1 MRSNLH
7 LISARANPLELLDR
21 NSGINHEFCTRL
33 AEGDARARP
42 QPEPCR
48 PPDGRA
54 PLPGDPITNRGRAAP
69 FRRPHGAGM
78 DRFARRCVMRAMDRQ
93 TKHEIWLLALGT
105 AILEVPVAIAAFVIL
120 SQ

>member
-1 MRSNLH
+1 MRSNFH
-7 LISARANPLELLDR
+7 LISARTNPLELLDC
-21 NSGINHEFCTRL
+21 NTGINREFCTRL

-42 QPEPCR
+42 QPGPCR
-48 PPDGRA
+48 RPGGTRCQ
-54 PLPGDPITNRGRAAP
+54 GDPTTNWGRAAP

-105 AILEVPVAIAAFVIL
+105 AILEVPVAIAAFVSL